1 MAFLNKYGTSTT
13 GTKMTPIFSEVS
25 VVSFSLTS
33 PHLNPQHAAM
43 EDSRICPELV
53 EIVTVVA
60 SATLSTG
67 KRKKKRISTG
77 KLSIPGNEFS
87 FHT

>member
-25 VVSFSLTS
+25 VVSFSFTS
-33 PHLNPQHAAM
+33 PHFNPQRAAM

-53 EIVTVVA
+53 EIVY
-60 SATLSTG
+60 SSGLCYCEY
-67 KRKKKRISTG
+67 RKKKKKKDVNWEIIYTW
-77 KLSIPGNEFS
+77 
-87 FHT
+87 